1 MKSMTGFGTASRA
14 FPGGR
19 ATVDVRAV
27 NHRFLETKLHLPRG
41 FMAAEAEFRAL
52 IAARVERGRVE
63 AFLSLTGRAARPIR
77 VVPNL
82 PLARAYAK
90 AAARLRRELGLD
102 RGPDLQFFLSR
113 ADLFQ
118 VTEAAHASA
127 AEVRACTAA
136 LQAALA
142 GVDRERRREGR
153 FLARDLRQ
161 RIRTL
166 QRLRREVARR
176 QQRLQ
181 PELHKKL
188 VARAEA
194 LLAELEVE
202 PIRLPDVAGLLHKND
217 VTEELVRLESHLE
230 TCAGFLGLDEAVGK
244 RLDFLLQEMQREV
257 NTIGAKADDAPIR
270 QLVVQMKQ
278 EVEKIR
284 EQGQNIE

>member
-1 MKSMTGFGTASRA
+1 MKSMTGFGTGSRA

-41 FMAAEAEFRAL
+41 FMAVEAEFRAL
-52 IAARVERGRVE
+52 IAERIERGRVE
-63 AFLSLTGRAARPIR
+63 AFLSLTGRAARSVR

-82 PLARAYAK
+82 PLAREYAK
-90 AAARLRRELGLD
+90 AAARLRRELGID

-113 ADLFQ
+113 SDLFQ
-118 VTEAAHASA
+118 VTEAAQAST
-127 AEVRACTAA
+127 AEVQACTAA
-136 LQAALA
+136 LRKALA

-153 FLARDLRQ
+153 FLVRDLRQ
-161 RIRTL
+161 RIRTV
-166 QRLRREVARR
+166 QRLRREIARR
-176 QQRLQ
+176 QERLR

-188 VARAEA
+188 VARVGA
-194 LLAELEVE
+194 LLAEMKVE
-202 PIRLPDVAGLLHKND
+202 PARLSDVAGLLQKND
-217 VTEELVRLESHLE
+217 ITEELVRLESHLE
-230 TCAGFLGLDEAVGK
+230 TFARFLALDEAVGK
-244 RLDFLLQEMQREV
+244 RMDFLLQEMQREV

-270 QLVVQMKQ
+270 QLVVQVKQ

>member
-19 ATVDVRAV
+19 ATVDVRTV

-63 AFLSLTGRAARPIR
+63 AFLSLTGRAARSVR

-136 LQAALA
+136 LQTALV

-188 VARAEA
+188 VARAET
-194 LLAELEVE
+194 LLAELEIE
-202 PIRLPDVAGLLHKND
+202 PVRLPDVAGLLHKND

-257 NTIGAKADDAPIR
+257 NTIGAKADDAPTR
-270 QLVVQMKQ
+270 QLVVRMKQ

>member
-63 AFLSLTGRAARPIR
+63 AFLSLTGRAARSVR

-90 AAARLRRELGLD
+90 AAARLRRELGID

-202 PIRLPDVAGLLHKND
+202 PARLPDVASLLHKND

-270 QLVVQMKQ
+270 QLVVRMKQ

>member
-1 MKSMTGFGTASRA
+1 MKSMTGFGSASRA

-63 AFLSLTGRAARPIR
+63 AFLSLTGRAARSVR

-90 AAARLRRELGLD
+90 AAARLRRELGID

-161 RIRTL
+161 RLRTL

>member
-52 IAARVERGRVE
+52 IAARIERGRVE
-63 AFLSLTGRAARPIR
+63 AFLSLTGRAARSVR

-202 PIRLPDVAGLLHKND
+202 AVRLQDVAGLLHKND

-257 NTIGAKADDAPIR
+257 NTIGAKADDAPTR
-270 QLVVQMKQ
+270 QLVVRMKQ

>member
-63 AFLSLTGRAARPIR
+63 AFLSLTGRAARSVR

-202 PIRLPDVAGLLHKND
+202 AVRLQDVAGLLHKND

-257 NTIGAKADDAPIR
+257 NTIGAKADDAPTR
-270 QLVVQMKQ
+270 QLVVRMKQ

>member
-19 ATVDVRAV
+19 AAVDVRTV

-63 AFLSLTGRAARPIR
+63 AFLSLTGRAARSVR

-127 AEVRACTAA
+127 AEVHACTAA

-202 PIRLPDVAGLLHKND
+202 PVRLPDLAGLLHKND

-257 NTIGAKADDAPIR
+257 NTIGAKADDAPTR
-270 QLVVQMKQ
+270 QLVVRMKQ

>member
-1 MKSMTGFGTASRA
+1 MKSMTGFGSASRA

-63 AFLSLTGRAARPIR
+63 AFLSLTGRAARSVR

-90 AAARLRRELGLD
+90 AAARLRRELGID

>member
-1 MKSMTGFGTASRA
+1 MKSMTGFGTGSRA

-19 ATVDVRAV
+19 AAVDVRAV

-41 FMAAEAEFRAL
+41 FMAVEAAFRAL
-52 IAARVERGRVE
+52 IAERIERGRVE
-63 AFLSLTGRAARPIR
+63 AFLSLTGRAARSVR

-82 PLARAYAK
+82 PLAREYAK
-90 AAARLRRELGLD
+90 AAARLRRELGID

-118 VTEAAHASA
+118 VTEAAQASPV
-127 AEVRACTAA
+127 EVQACTAA
-136 LQAALA
+136 LRKALA

-161 RIRTL
+161 RIRTV
-166 QRLRREVARR
+166 QRLRREIARR
-176 QQRLQ
+176 QERLR

-188 VARAEA
+188 VARVGA
-194 LLAELEVE
+194 LLAEMKVE
-202 PIRLPDVAGLLHKND
+202 PARLSDVAGLLQKND
-217 VTEELVRLESHLE
+217 ITEELVRLESHLE
-230 TCAGFLGLDEAVGK
+230 TFAEFLVLDEAVGK
-244 RLDFLLQEMQREV
+244 RMDFLLQEMQREV

-270 QLVVQMKQ
+270 QLVVQVKQ

>member
-1 MKSMTGFGTASRA
+1 MKSMTGFGTGSRA

-41 FMAAEAEFRAL
+41 FMAVEAEFRAL
-52 IAARVERGRVE
+52 IAERVERGRVE
-63 AFLSLTGRAARPIR
+63 AFLSLTGRAARSVR

-82 PLARAYAK
+82 PLAREYAK
-90 AAARLRRELGLD
+90 AAARLRRELGID

-113 ADLFQ
+113 GDLFQ
-118 VTEAAHASA
+118 VTEAAQAST
-127 AEVRACTAA
+127 AEVQACTAA
-136 LQAALA
+136 LRKALA

-161 RIRTL
+161 RIRTV
-166 QRLRREVARR
+166 QRLRREIARR
-176 QQRLQ
+176 QERLR

-188 VARAEA
+188 VARVGAI
-194 LLAELEVE
+194 LAEMKVE
-202 PIRLPDVAGLLHKND
+202 PARLSDVAGLLQKND
-217 VTEELVRLESHLE
+217 ITEELVRLESHLE
-230 TCAGFLGLDEAVGK
+230 TFAGFLALDEAVGK
-244 RLDFLLQEMQREV
+244 RMDFLLQEMQREV

-270 QLVVQMKQ
+270 QLVVQVKQ